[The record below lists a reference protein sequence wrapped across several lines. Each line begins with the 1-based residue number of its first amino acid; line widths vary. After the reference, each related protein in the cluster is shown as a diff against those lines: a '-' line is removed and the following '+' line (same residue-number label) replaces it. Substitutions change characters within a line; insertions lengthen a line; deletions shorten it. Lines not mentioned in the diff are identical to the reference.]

1 MKVKEV
7 KSEVVLEKGLKG
19 GCTCRRFDI
28 GMYASRFASKDMDGN
43 LVLEPMEDEGLG
55 IIRCIDCDTE
65 YQASDFKKAIK
76 FSEYKKTLSKEKQDI
91 IEERINE
98 MMTHDRNEPN
108 ERTALIDELY
118 SFWAIEELNANRELE
133 DKNE

>member
-7 KSEVVLEKGLKG
+7 KSEVVLEKGLAG

-28 GMYASRFASKDMDGN
+28 GMYASRQAKKDMDGN

-55 IIRCIDCDTE
+55 IIRCSDCDTE
-65 YQASDFKKAIK
+65 YQASDFKKAIN
-76 FSEYKKTLSKEKQDI
+76 FSDYKKTFSKEKQDK

-98 MMTHDRNEPN
+98 MMTYDRNEPN

-118 SFWAIEELNANRELE
+118 SFWAIDELNENNELE
-133 DKNE
+133 AQNE